1 MDNSVFNGALNDV
14 FTTQYNASS
23 TITIDQT
30 DQSTGQSVQVYSGK
44 GWKVTVPVVDQ
55 STATGGCPSPPVTLA
70 PFHGTMLAWLW
81 NKGCA
86 MASISPAFAGGNV
99 NQNEKIVGWTQ
110 FVITQVIYHGA
121 CVVDNPND
129 QVNNSRWPG
138 PPNCS
143 NGNPSI
149 SNNDNG
155 IFGYYKCELST
166 SPGSPG
172 AVAAL
177 GKPKLVK

>member
-1 MDNSVFNGALNDV
+1 
-14 FTTQYNASS
+14 
-23 TITIDQT
+23 
-30 DQSTGQSVQVYSGK
+30 VQVYSGK

-55 STATGGCPSPPVTLA
+55 STGTGGCPSPPVTLA
-70 PFHGTMLAWLW
+70 PFRGTMFAWLW
-81 NKGCA
+81 NKACA
-86 MASISPAFAGGNV
+86 MASVKSAFAGGNV

-129 QVNNSRWPG
+129 QVNSSKWPG
-138 PPNCS
+138 PPDCS
-143 NGNPSI
+143 NGTAPTENF
-149 SNNDNG
+149 NG
-155 IFGYYKCELST
+155 IYGYYKCEISE